1 MPEKREK
8 ALNFRCSETEELEFR
23 EAADMVDMSISS
35 FLRLAAKL
43 GAAQLASCPELRHV
57 EIKHV
62 PCAGK
67 SQ

>member
-1 MPEKREK
+1 MAEKRER
-8 ALNFRCSETEELEFR
+8 ALNFRCSETEEQEFR

-43 GAAQLASCPELRHV
+43 GAAQLACCPELRRM